1 MDALLLA
8 FEPGQHPTD
17 ELYHKAVEKHIQN
30 VWKLFTEN
38 ADAVV
43 ANAPQLL
50 EIIHPTDHSISHL
63 AILNTIKRIDE
74 SKLPVSPDA
83 LQEYILRFL
92 LSFDQRQI
100 RYVGEPFYDLVKD
113 VLACKYFP
121 ARQAIEII
129 AIVLRR
135 LDPDSALL
143 TSIHLAVVKLA
154 YETENYDQVLPII
167 EKPWVFLPGMKN
179 QTTPAYLCDMSA
191 SPAAYITTSTSLT
204 ELLKRDDV
212 MKHEYL
218 VAQIF
223 TAKQR
228 WTDAHKAY
236 QRIVTWPT
244 RDGGVSKIAIECYR
258 RWILTGLL
266 ALGQNP
272 TQPSNIN
279 AVAVKAFNAESKPYA
294 DLAALF
300 PTINAEQFKADV
312 DKSAETWNGHQTATL
327 VKEVVKAYQKWQIL
341 GLADVYHKISVSEI
355 REKTLSGETALPLET
370 DQEVEELLQDM
381 IRGGMLQGVLETS
394 SDGIKYLTYLP
405 REEEI
410 EYTEYQ
416 RKIKDDV
423 RIKTINKWA
432 QASDARLAASKDYAK
447 HIIREQKRQDKDG
460 GQSQSADYGFEAS
473 VDEEDLMT
481 GIQHP

>member
-1 MDALLLA
+1 M
-8 FEPGQHPTD
+8 
-17 ELYHKAVEKHIQN
+17 
-30 VWKLFTEN
+30 
-38 ADAVV
+38 
-43 ANAPQLL
+43 
-50 EIIHPTDHSISHL
+50 
-63 AILNTIKRIDE
+63 
-74 SKLPVSPDA
+74 
-83 LQEYILRFL
+83 
-92 LSFDQRQI
+92 
-100 RYVGEPFYDLVKD
+100 
-113 VLACKYFP
+113 VLK
-121 ARQAIEII
+121 
-129 AIVLRR
+129 R

-179 QTTPAYLCDMSA
+179 QTKPTYLCDMSA
-191 SPAAYITTSTSLT
+191 SPASYITTSTGLT
-204 ELLKRDDV
+204 EAVNRDDV
-212 MKHEYL
+212 MQYEYL

-223 TAKQR
+223 TAKNR
-228 WTDAHKAY
+228 WTDAHKTY
-236 QRIVTWPT
+236 QRIITWPT

-266 ALGQNP
+266 AYGQNP
-272 TQPSNIN
+272 TQPTGIN
-279 AVAVKAFNAESKPYA
+279 AVAMKAINAESKPYA

-300 PTINAEQFKADV
+300 PTTNAEQFKADV
-312 DKSAETWNGHQTATL
+312 EKGAETWNSHQTTTL

-341 GLADVYHKISVSEI
+341 GLADVYHKIGVSEI
-355 REKTLSGETALPLET
+355 RQKTLSAETALNLDT

-381 IRGGMLQGVLETS
+381 IRGGMLKGALETS
-394 SDGIKYLTYLP
+394 PDGTKYLTFSP

-410 EYTEYQ
+410 EYTDYQ
-416 RKIKDDV
+416 QKIKDDA

-460 GQSQSADYGFEAS
+460 QSQNTDFGFENS
-473 VDEEDLMT
+473 VDDEDLMT